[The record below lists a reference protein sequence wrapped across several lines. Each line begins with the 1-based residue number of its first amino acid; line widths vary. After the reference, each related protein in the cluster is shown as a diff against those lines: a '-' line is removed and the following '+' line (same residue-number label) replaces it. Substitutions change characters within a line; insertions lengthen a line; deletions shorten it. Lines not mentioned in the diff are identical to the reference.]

1 MKKYFSILLT
11 FVFLGVL
18 AWGGYAFY
26 HRFLRPMRIAIVA
39 EYDSEWVG
47 YQEAVQGTNFAVH
60 RYKKEEIAAAPF
72 ENYDLVMLRGMGW
85 QPTDA
90 ELENVRKAA
99 KLGAYIQVSA
109 ATRDSTRELNNIPK
123 EIGQKFGQYASAGG
137 AENLGNGLRY
147 LAREL
152 KGYKA
157 DIPEPKQRPR
167 RGFFHLDGKLYETL
181 QEYDARFDAAYPKM
195 PKDAPRVVL
204 TGAFINFYDDLE
216 RGAVDLINRRLA
228 ESGCRVYALAGMGGQ
243 QQLEEIKPDVILFTP
258 MGSLVGAETV
268 TFLQEQNIPCINI
281 VNIMDTQENWL
292 NEPTAMTGG
301 YTGQALVLPEL
312 DGVIEPTAIAARS
325 TNEDG
330 LSVRMP
336 LTSRIEMLI
345 RRVNRWITLKRKS
358 NADKRVVIVYYKAP
372 GHSPLGAAGMET
384 IDSLYNVLKKM
395 QDEGYD
401 LGGRLPADSK
411 GLTELIQKEG
421 RTIGAWAQGSWEEYL
436 REGDPVYIP
445 AEEYAAWLQSD
456 VPEPNRKALIRI
468 WGDVPGKQNTVQK
481 DGKPYLIVTR
491 VKLGNIALMPLPS
504 AAIISGEA
512 AGETEIVADIGTD
525 TVNTN
530 ANAQNVTTTSAAR
543 MNGSNAGGVS
553 GTNITVKEGEGVVTD
568 EMSAVHGTDQPPP
581 HSYLGAY
588 LWIRHG
594 FKADAMIHF
603 GTHGSMEFTKGKSAV
618 LSDYCWP
625 TILTGDMPHIYPYI
639 INNIGEALLAKRR
652 ASAVMVTH
660 LTPPFTKAELYGDI
674 SQMSDKIHDFR
685 TVEGNALKTELIK
698 SLTEMVR
705 KNDMFKEIGYK
716 ENPPEESLLS
726 QKDIEQL
733 DEYLDHLADVNI
745 QDGLHVIGREW
756 AVTQIVDTVAAM
768 LGEPGTE
775 KLEKIR
781 ESGKLPDLPAD
792 KAEGMKY
799 FVQGVLN
806 GKIVDDTPKKEEEEE
821 EETSKETKTSKEEK
835 TPEKDTK
842 MPKNENKNED
852 KKMNE
857 NRNRNFRMPDGGEM
871 PEAMRRA
878 IQEGGMGK
886 TPSGM
891 NHVPIISTVPTVP
904 KEGVIGE
911 MPTGMG
917 TMPGGMPSGM
927 GGGMPSG
934 MSGGIGMGGM
944 MGGGQSRWGEITG
957 APKKREE
964 SADPYVAL
972 IEASLFHANNL
983 FDSIPFELEG
993 IINAL
998 GGGYV
1003 PPSSGG
1009 DVIFNP
1015 DSAPTGR
1022 NMASVNLEQ
1031 TPTPESYKVGVRL
1044 TENIIT
1050 EFRAQNPDR
1059 WPRRVACTF
1068 WGGEYIRTRGVVL
1081 AQALYLM
1088 GLKPRRD
1095 SRNIVFD
1102 VEVIPSEEL
1111 GRPRIDIVAQ
1121 TSGQFRD
1128 AAVGRIELLDK
1139 AVRMVAELPDEKYP
1153 NYVKENS
1160 LQTEEDLKKE
1170 GIAPAEAREYST
1182 ARIFGSPTG
1191 SYGTGIQGTVDRAED
1206 GSGGRIA
1213 DRYISN
1219 MGGMYRSSKV
1229 WGVPVRGLFE
1239 SQLKGT
1245 DMMIQ
1250 SMSSNTWGPLTLDHV
1265 YEFNTLALAIREK
1278 TGTDPKIWFSDM
1290 RNPTSARAVTATQA
1304 IREEARSSIWNP
1316 KYIAGLQREG
1326 AAGAANLVE
1335 PMRNMRGWN
1344 VVQPSSIDQSLW
1356 DEMNAVYIEDKH
1368 NLKLKEYFE
1377 EKNPYALQDMTAI
1390 LLDIV
1395 RKGMWK
1401 PSDDVI
1407 KKLAEL
1413 HVEMV
1418 EKHGAGCS
1426 GDTCGDRQLHAF
1438 IGNILGGIP
1447 VTYEAA
1453 LNQVLQAQG
1462 APRPEVQ
1469 GMQLEEKIELLKER
1483 NKELL
1488 TSAPFFVSVIVF
1500 GMMAILIGGFCR
1512 RIFF

>member
-11 FVFLGVL
+11 FVFLGVM

-47 YQEAVQGTNFAVH
+47 YQEAVKGTNFAVH
-60 RYKKEEIAAAPF
+60 RYKKEEITVAPF

-99 KLGAYIQVSA
+99 RLGAYIQVSA
-109 ATRDSTRELNNIPK
+109 ATRKSTEELNNIPK
-123 EIGQKFGQYASAGG
+123 EIGQKFGQYVSAGG
-137 AENLGNGLRY
+137 SENLGNGLRY

-181 QEYDARFDAAYPKM
+181 SEFDAYLDAAYPKM

-216 RGAVDLINRRLA
+216 RGAVDLINQRLA
-228 ESGCRVYALAGMGGQ
+228 ESGCRVYSLAGMGGRR
-243 QQLEEIKPDVILFTP
+243 QLEEIKPDAILFTP
-258 MGSLVGAETV
+258 MGGLLGADTV
-268 TFLQEQNIPCINI
+268 EFLSKHNIPCFDM
-281 VNIMDTQENWL
+281 VNIMETKEEWL
-292 NEPTAMTGG
+292 NQPTAMSGG

-336 LTSRIEMLI
+336 LTSRIEMLV
-345 RRVNRWITLKRKS
+345 RRVNRWLTLKRKS

-384 IDSLYNVLKKM
+384 IDSLYNVLKRM
-395 QDEGYD
+395 QEEGYD

-411 GLTELIQKEG
+411 GLADLIQKEG
-421 RTIGAWAQGSWEEYL
+421 RTIGGWAQGTWEEYL

-445 AEEYAAWLQSD
+445 AEDYAAWLQSD
-456 VPEPNRKALIRI
+456 VPEPNRQALIRV
-468 WGDVPGKQNTVQK
+468 WGDIPGKQNTVQK

-491 VKLGNIALMPLPS
+491 VRLGNIALMPLPS

-512 AGETEIVADIGTD
+512 ADSANTETVT
-525 TVNTN
+525 TN
-530 ANAQNVTTTSAAR
+530 ASPR
-543 MNGSNAGGVS
+543 MDGGNTGGVS

-674 SQMSDKIHDFR
+674 SRMSDKIHDFR
-685 TVEGNALKTELIK
+685 TVEGDALKTELIQ

-716 ENPPEESLLS
+716 ENPPDDALLS
-726 QKDIEQL
+726 PKDIEQL

-745 QDGLHVIGREW
+745 QDGLHVMGRSW
-756 AVTQIVDTVAAM
+756 TVPQIVDTVTAM

-781 ESGKLPDLPAD
+781 ESNKRSDIPVD
-792 KAEGMKY
+792 KTEGMKY

-806 GKIVDDTPKKEEEEE
+806 GKIVDDTPKKEEETPETDNKNKEE
-821 EETSKETKTSKEEK
+821 KNKENKKDKEEK
-835 TPEKDTK
+835 TDEKPKPE
-842 MPKNENKNED
+842 NEKPTENAPTAVRAVIGQPYGAQTDAMKIGNNKNEETKND
-852 KKMNE
+852 VTNS
-857 NRNRNFRMPDGGEM
+857 RMSGGM
-871 PEAMRRA
+871 PEGM
-878 IQEGGMGK
+878 GGM
-886 TPSGM
+886 S
-891 NHVPIISTVPTVP
+891 
-904 KEGVIGE
+904 
-911 MPTGMG
+911 
-917 TMPGGMPSGM
+917 GGMPS
-927 GGGMPSG
+927 
-934 MSGGIGMGGM
+934 GMGGM

-1015 DSAPTGR
+1015 DAAPTGR

-1031 TPTPESYKVGVRL
+1031 TPTPESYKVGVKL
-1044 TENIIT
+1044 TEKIIA

-1139 AVRMVAELPDEKYP
+1139 AVRMVSELPEEKYP
-1153 NYVKENS
+1153 NYVRENS
-1160 LQTEEDLKKE
+1160 LQTEDDLKKE

-1182 ARIFGSPTG
+1182 ARIFGSPDG
-1191 SYGTGIQGTVDRAED
+1191 SYGTGIQGTVDRAEE
-1206 GSGGRIA
+1206 GSGERIA
-1213 DRYISN
+1213 DRYIRN
-1219 MGGMYRSSKV
+1219 MGGMYRSGKV

-1326 AAGAANLVE
+1326 AGAAASLVE

-1368 NLKLKEYFE
+1368 DLKLKEYFE
-1377 EKNPYALQDMTAI
+1377 EKNPYALQDMTAV
-1390 LLDIV
+1390 LLDVI

-1401 PSDDVI
+1401 PGDEVV
-1407 KKLAEL
+1407 KNLAEL

-1426 GDTCGDRQLHAF
+1426 GDTCGDRQLHAL
-1438 IGNILGGIP
+1438 IGDILGGTP
-1447 VTYEAA
+1447 AAYEAA
-1453 LNQVLQAQG
+1453 LGQALQARG

-1483 NKELL
+1483 NKEMLA
-1488 TSAPFFVSVIVF
+1488 SAPFFVSMIIF
-1500 GMMAILIGGFCR
+1500 GMMAILISGFFR
-1512 RIFF
+1512 RKFR

>member
-1 MKKYFSILLT
+1 M
-11 FVFLGVL
+11 L

-60 RYKKEEIAAAPF
+60 RYMKEEIATAPF

-109 ATRDSTRELNNIPK
+109 ATRESTRELNNIPK

-167 RGFFHLDGKLYETL
+167 SGFFHLDGKLYETL
-181 QEYDARFDAAYPKM
+181 QEYDAYFDTAYPKM
-195 PKDAPRVVL
+195 SKDAPRVVL
-204 TGAFINFYDDLE
+204 TGAFINFYDNLE

-228 ESGCRVYALAGMGGQ
+228 ESGCRVYALAGMGGR

-281 VNIMDTQENWL
+281 VNIMATQEDWL

-325 TNEDG
+325 VNEDG

-336 LTSRIEMLI
+336 LTTRIEMLV

-358 NADKRVVIVYYKAP
+358 NADKRVVIIYYKAP

-384 IDSLYNVLKKM
+384 VDSLFNVLKKM
-395 QDEGYD
+395 QEEGYD

-411 GLTELIQKEG
+411 GLADLIQKEG
-421 RTIGAWAQGSWEEYL
+421 RIIGGWAQGSWEEYL

-445 AEEYAAWLQSD
+445 AEEYAAWLQND
-456 VPEPNRKALIRI
+456 VPEPNRKALIRV

-491 VKLGNIALMPLPS
+491 VRLGNIALMPLPS
-504 AAIISGEA
+504 AAIISGETETA
-512 AGETEIVADIGTD
+512 ADVKTDTVKTATVETD
-525 TVNTN
+525 TVNTATQTVT
-530 ANAQNVTTTSAAR
+530 ANT
-543 MNGSNAGGVS
+543 AGGVS
-553 GTNITVKEGEGVVTD
+553 GTNVTVKEGEGVITD

-652 ASAVMVTH
+652 AGAVMVTH

-674 SQMSDKIHDFR
+674 SRMSDKIHDFR
-685 TVEGNALKTELIK
+685 TVEGDALKMELVK
-698 SLTEMVR
+698 SLTEMVQ

-716 ENPPEESLLS
+716 ENPPEDALLT

-756 AVTQIVDTVAAM
+756 TVPQIVDTVTAM
-768 LGEPGTE
+768 LGEPGIE

-781 ESGKLPDLPAD
+781 ESGKLSDLPAD
-792 KAEGMKY
+792 NAEGMKY
-799 FVQGVLN
+799 FVQGVLS
-806 GKIVDDTPKKEEEEE
+806 GKIVDDTPKKENES
-821 EETSKETKTSKEEK
+821 ETPKKETE
-835 TPEKDTK
+835 

-852 KKMNE
+852 KEMNE
-857 NRNRNFRMPDGGEM
+857 KPTPEKTTESKPVAVNALIAPVYAAQADNVGNSNRDDNRNRNGNFRMPDGGEM

-878 IQEGGMGK
+878 IQDGGGMG
-886 TPSGM
+886 
-891 NHVPIISTVPTVP
+891 
-904 KEGVIGE
+904 E
-911 MPTGMG
+911 
-917 TMPGGMPSGM
+917 MPGGMPSGT
-927 GGGMPSG
+927 GGGMGSG
-934 MSGGIGMGGM
+934 RGMGGM

-964 SADPYVAL
+964 SSDPYVAL
-972 IEASLFHANNL
+972 IDASLFHANNL

-1031 TPTPESYKVGVRL
+1031 TPTPESYKIGVKL
-1044 TENIIT
+1044 TEKIIA
-1050 EFRAQNPDR
+1050 EFREQNPDR

-1139 AVRMVAELPDEKYP
+1139 AVRMVSELPDEKYP

-1182 ARIFGSPTG
+1182 ARIFGSPAG
-1191 SYGTGIQGTVDRAED
+1191 SYGTGIMGTVDRAEA
-1206 GSGGRIA
+1206 GSDERIA
-1213 DRYISN
+1213 DRYIRN
-1219 MGGMYRSSKV
+1219 MSGMYRSGKV

-1278 TGTDPKIWFSDM
+1278 TGTDPKVWFSDM

-1316 KYIAGLQREG
+1316 KYITGLQREG
-1326 AAGAANLVE
+1326 AGGAANLVE
-1335 PMRNMRGWN
+1335 PIRNMRGWN

-1368 NLKLKEYFE
+1368 DLKLKEYFE

-1390 LLDIV
+1390 LLDII

-1401 PSDDVI
+1401 PSDDVVRN
-1407 KKLAEL
+1407 LAEL

-1438 IGNILGGIP
+1438 IGNILGGTP
-1447 VTYEAA
+1447 VAYEAA

-1462 APRPEVQ
+1462 TPRPEVQ

-1488 TSAPFFVSVIVF
+1488 TSAPFFVSIIIL
-1500 GMMAILIGGFCR
+1500 GMMAVLIGGFCR
-1512 RIFF
+1512 RMFF

>member
-1 MKKYFSILLT
+1 MKKYLSILLT
-11 FVFLGVL
+11 FVFLAVM
-18 AWGGYAFY
+18 AFGGYSFY

-39 EYDSEWVG
+39 EHDSEWVD
-47 YQEAVQGTNFAVH
+47 YQAAVKGTNFAVH
-60 RYKKEEIAAAPF
+60 RYKKDEIATAPF
-72 ENYDLVMLRGMGW
+72 ENYDLIILRGMGW

-90 ELENVRKAA
+90 ELDNVRKAA
-99 KLGAYIQVSA
+99 KFGANIRINA
-109 ATRDSTRELNNIPK
+109 ATRKSTEELDNIPK
-123 EIGQKFGQYASAGG
+123 ETAKQFGRYLSAGG

-157 DIPEPKQRPR
+157 DIPEPKQRPS
-167 RGFFHLDGKLYETL
+167 RGFFHLDGKLYEKI
-181 QEYDARFDAAYPKM
+181 EEFDAYLDAAYPKM

-204 TGAFINFYDDLE
+204 TGAFINFYDNLE
-216 RGAVDLINRRLA
+216 RGAVDMINRLLA
-228 ESGCRVYALAGMGGQ
+228 EKGCRVYSLAGMGGRE
-243 QQLEEIKPDVILFTP
+243 QLEAIKPDAILFTP
-258 MGSLVGAETV
+258 MGNLVGGDTV
-268 TFLQEQNIPCINI
+268 EFLKEQNIPCFGMINI
-281 VNIMDTQENWL
+281 VETKQDWL
-292 NEPTAMTGG
+292 NQPTAMSGG
-301 YTGQALVLPEL
+301 YTGQVLVLPEL
-312 DGVIEPTAIAARS
+312 DGIIEPTAIAARD

-336 LTSRIEMLI
+336 LTARIETLVARI
-345 RRVNRWITLKRKS
+345 NRWVTLKRKA

-384 IDSLYNVLKKM
+384 VDSLYNVLKKM
-395 QDEGYD
+395 QDEGYN
-401 LGGRLPADSK
+401 LGGRLPDDSK
-411 GLTELIQKEG
+411 GLADLIQKEG
-421 RTIGAWAQGSWEEYL
+421 RTIGGWAQGAWEDYL
-436 REGDPVYIP
+436 ANGDPVYIP
-445 AEEYAAWLQSD
+445 AEDYAAWLQRD
-456 VPEPNRKALIRI
+456 LPEPNLKSLIQV

-481 DGKPYLIVTR
+481 DGKAYLIVAR

-512 AGETEIVADIGTD
+512 AS
-525 TVNTN
+525 
-530 ANAQNVTTTSAAR
+530 SAAPNDGGSPAG
-543 MNGSNAGGVS
+543 MDGSNAGGAS
-553 GTNITVKEGEGVVTD
+553 SSNITVKEGEGVVTD

-618 LSDYCWP
+618 LSEFCWP

-639 INNIGEALLAKRR
+639 INNIGEALVAKRR
-652 ASAVMVTH
+652 ASAVIVSH
-660 LTPPFTKAELYGDI
+660 LTPPFAKAELYGDI
-674 SQMSDKIHDFR
+674 SQMSDKIHDFN
-685 TVEGNALKTELIK
+685 TVEGDSLKTELVK
-698 SLTEMVR
+698 SLTDMVR

-716 ENPPEESLLS
+716 DNPPEDALLTP
-726 QKDIEQL
+726 KDVALL

-745 QDGLHVIGREW
+745 QDGLHVIGRAW
-756 AVTQIVDTVAAM
+756 TDPQIVDTVVSM
-768 LGEPGTE
+768 LGEPGVE
-775 KLEKIR
+775 KLKKIR

-799 FVQGVLN
+799 FVSGVLN
-806 GKIVDDTPKKEEEEE
+806 GNIVDDTPAKEKEDDKEKADAKSVTQSE
-821 EETSKETKTSKEEK
+821 SKVESKVETKT
-835 TPEKDTK
+835 
-842 MPKNENKNED
+842 ENVP
-852 KKMNE
+852 
-857 NRNRNFRMPDGGEM
+857 RMPNGGGM
-871 PEAMRRA
+871 PEAMREA
-878 IQEGGMGK
+878 IQNG
-886 TPSGM
+886 
-891 NHVPIISTVPTVP
+891 
-904 KEGVIGE
+904 
-911 MPTGMG
+911 
-917 TMPGGMPSGM
+917 GGMPNGM
-927 GGGMPSG
+927 GGGMVGG
-934 MSGGIGMGGM
+934 MPGEMGGM
-944 MGGGQSRWGEITG
+944 MGGRSSRWGDLTG
-957 APKKREE
+957 EAKKRTE
-964 SADPYVAL
+964 SDDPYIAL

-983 FDSIPFELEG
+983 ADSTSSELGG

-1015 DSAPTGR
+1015 DAAPTGR
-1022 NMASVNLEQ
+1022 NIASVNLEQ

-1044 TENIIT
+1044 AQNIIAD
-1050 EFRAQNPDR
+1050 FRAQNPDR
-1059 WPRRVACTF
+1059 WPRRVACTL

-1095 SRNIVFD
+1095 SRNVVFD

-1111 GRPRIDIVAQ
+1111 GRPRIDIVVQ

-1160 LQTEEDLKKE
+1160 LQTEYDLKKE
-1170 GIAPAEAREYST
+1170 GIAPADAREYST
-1182 ARIFGSPTG
+1182 ARIFGSPSG
-1191 SYGTGIQGTVDRAED
+1191 EYGTGTMGAVDRAD
-1206 GSGGRIA
+1206 GNSEQRIA
-1213 DRYISN
+1213 DQYVRN
-1219 MGGMYRSSKV
+1219 MGGMYRGGKV

-1290 RNPTSARAVTATQA
+1290 RNPTAARSVTATQA

-1326 AAGAANLVE
+1326 AGAAASLVE

-1344 VVQPSSIDQSLW
+1344 VVQPSSIDKSLW
-1356 DEMNAVYIEDKH
+1356 DEMHAVYIEDKH
-1368 NLKLKEYFE
+1368 ALNLKEYFE
-1377 EKNPYALQDMTAI
+1377 EKNPYALQDMTAV
-1390 LLDIV
+1390 LLDVV

-1401 PSDDVI
+1401 PSDEVV
-1407 KKLAEL
+1407 KNLAGL

-1426 GDTCGDRQLHAF
+1426 GDTCGDAQLHAF
-1438 IGNILGGIP
+1438 IGNILGGVP
-1447 VTYEAA
+1447 VAYEAS
-1453 LNQVLQAQG
+1453 LNQALQARG

-1469 GMQLEEKIELLKER
+1469 GMQLEEKIELLKNK
-1483 NKELL
+1483 NKEMLA
-1488 TSAPFFVSVIVF
+1488 SAPFFVSMIVF
-1500 GMMAILIGGFCR
+1500 GMIGILVIGYVR
-1512 RIFF
+1512 RMFR